1 MPSLELAAALVTCLI
16 FYAVYYNRLGKV
28 RSFVAV
34 AEAFLAGAVIAVAL
48 LLLSPHTSDRME
60 ELTPVTQG
68 FLLAALPEK
77 LLGLLAL
84 SYMMVRDRDQMSVK
98 NTIGYAILIG
108 AGFSFVENIAY
119 AWIYGSQIVY
129 LRLFSSVSMHLT
141 SMGIMG
147 YLLGLGY
154 IRKRKGWIFFIF
166 AFLIPFLLHGIF
178 DFSILTGD
186 SWNYSIPLHILLPV
200 FIVEAAISRA
210 QTLPTRGD
218 LESEGIWF
226 EEWALLDRQKGY
238 EKWILAS
245 TDQVHHSAPF
255 FRLPPGAAKNILAI
269 LVLAMPVVVLIRP
282 ELIQLEV
289 TISYSMYLA
298 LFVLLPASIGVSIL
312 TIGSVNPDFFKGRL
326 IRIPIVLDWE
336 VFEEGIPAPVNS
348 GISYELSG
356 ASLYLRGNI
365 EPGEDKQI
373 QFRFDR
379 IASPAVDFSTVEIS
393 GDRGRPGDGQ
403 LIRIDRETTG
413 FHQFQRRYRIRRLL
427 WGLFYFFHFPGSEG
441 FRKLF
446 IKPRT
451 ITQTRRTYEPGD
463 IVFLEGDPARR
474 FYLVEKGKVQILR
487 DTGTG
492 PVALSTVEEGEI
504 FGEMALVH
512 GEARSATAIC
522 MTETIL
528 SSALSDHLESLI
540 EANPEFASTL
550 IRTLVKR
557 LIHSEE
563 AFLEKLKSM
572 EVEDKTQWLHKDDES
587 DEGEQ
592 K

>member
-28 RSFVAV
+28 RSFLAV
-34 AEAFLAGAVIAVAL
+34 AEAFLAGAVIAIAL

-60 ELTPVTQG
+60 DLTPFTQG

-84 SYMMVRDRDQMSVK
+84 GYLMIRDRNQMSVK

-154 IRKRKGWIFFIF
+154 IRERKGWIFFIF

-186 SWNYSIPLHILLPV
+186 SWNFTIPLHILIPV
-200 FIVEAAISRA
+200 FIVEAAISRS

-218 LESEGIWF
+218 LASEGIWF

-245 TDQVHHSAPF
+245 TDHIKHLAPF

-269 LVLAMPVVVLIRP
+269 IVLAMPVVVLIKP
-282 ELIQLEV
+282 ELIKLDV

-336 VFEEGIPAPVNS
+336 VYDEGIPAPINS

-356 ASLYLRGNI
+356 ASLFLRGNVD
-365 EPGEDKQI
+365 PGEDRQI

-379 IASPAVDFSTVEIS
+379 IASPAVDFRPVDVSS
-393 GDRGRPGDGQ
+393 LRGETGNGR
-403 LIRIDRETTG
+403 LIRIDRDTPG
-413 FHQFQRRYRIRRLL
+413 FHQFQRRYRMRRLL

-522 MTETIL
+522 MTETVL

-563 AFLEKLKSM
+563 AFLEKLRSM
-572 EVEDKTQWLHKDDES
+572 EVEDKTQWLHKDEGSEDE
-587 DEGEQ
+587 EQ
-592 K
+592 N